1 MSAVTTVQVRPISAP
16 RGAQWAAQAA
26 VALGD
31 ALHRMFARRAATP
44 RTPVEE
50 AEALRRYATGF
61 RTSDP
66 GFAADLMAAA
76 DRHEL
81 RAQ

>member
-31 ALHRMFARRAATP
+31 ALHRLLARRAAAP
-44 RTPVEE
+44 RTPAEE
-50 AEALRRYATGF
+50 AEALRRYAMGF
-61 RTSDP
+61 RACDP

-81 RAQ
+81 QSH

>member
-16 RGAQWAAQAA
+16 RGSQWAAQAA
-26 VALGD
+26 VAMAG
-31 ALHRMFARRAATP
+31 ALHRLFTRHAGAP
-44 RTPVEE
+44 RTPAEE
-50 AEALRRYATGF
+50 AEALRRYAMGF

-81 RAQ
+81 QSQ